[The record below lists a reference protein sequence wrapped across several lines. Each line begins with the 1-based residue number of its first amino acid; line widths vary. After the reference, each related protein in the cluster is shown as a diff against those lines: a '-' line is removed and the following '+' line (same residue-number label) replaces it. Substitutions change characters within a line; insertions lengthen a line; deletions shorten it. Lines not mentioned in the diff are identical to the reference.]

1 MKLLNMTGYSKPSND
16 YDFNSLVIYDSDFDV
31 LKKYKCPAAAC
42 GKRFFDPQSL
52 RTHGLASGGTHRQVD
67 YLTQLG
73 AALVTKDTGRADGRR
88 ACPVRPGRPLEH
100 SCCCPCPPPLS
111 RRLDT
116 AQ

>member
-52 RTHGLASGGTHRQVD
+52 RTHGLAGGGTHRQVD

-100 SCCCPCPPPLS
+100 SCCCPCRPVP
-111 RRLDT
+111 
-116 AQ
+116 AA